1 DASLTHRTREV
12 QQAMTDTLYGSGY
25 AIQLTAFPWATKDS
39 FPWNLN
45 PMIKKLHS
53 GVRRLTRISDDV
65 IAERRERR
73 EAGDGERH
81 DLLDKLLHLDRDD
94 LRGHLMTFLIAGSET
109 TAMTVA
115 WCLYYFC
122 LHPDIQDKARA
133 EADQLGHDPQTI
145 EDLEK
150 LPFVECCILETLRVQ
165 PVAGLLPHECV
176 ETTALDGKEIQP
188 GTVVVVMLRKAMTAL
203 FEGGTQ
209 FKPERWLYHD
219 GSGVDRLRARD
230 HLGFG
235 GGPRQCPGQS
245 MALKE
250 GTILLA
256 TILRHFDR
264 IRHSS
269 DVSIVRRKSKITHEP
284 ENLELVMQR

>member
-1 DASLTHRTREV
+1 
-12 QQAMTDTLYGSGY
+12 
-25 AIQLTAFPWATKDS
+25 
-39 FPWNLN
+39 
-45 PMIKKLHS
+45 
-53 GVRRLTRISDDV
+53 
-65 IAERRERR
+65 
-73 EAGDGERH
+73 DGERH

-94 LRGHLMTFLIAGSET
+94 LRGHLMTLSQTAGSASVFLNVVCSSLDLVKRNVEVACRFLIAGSET

-122 LHPDIQDKARA
+122 LYPDIQDKARA
-133 EADQLGHDPQTI
+133 EVDQLGHDPQTI
-145 EDLEK
+145 EDLEG
-150 LPFVECCILETLRVQ
+150 LSFIECCLLETLRVQ

-203 FEGGTQ
+203 SEGGTQ
-209 FKPERWLYHD
+209 FKPERWLDRD

-256 TILRHFDR
+256 TVLRRFDR

-269 DVSIVRRKSKITHEP
+269 DVSI
-284 ENLELVMQR
+284 